1 MLNVAIINI
10 EHRDSKMAAAHKPE
24 WPHFFLPPA
33 GLKTWD
39 PAFIG
44 GLLKEHDCALSC
56 AVVFPISEIFSQLV
70 AQLVTISA
78 HYSFQTH
85 FSLRD
90 VYGCS
95 WGERLKKF
103 FVNSVGGTG
112 PSSAQPSHITP

>member
-1 MLNVAIINI
+1 M
-10 EHRDSKMAAAHKPE
+10 
-24 WPHFFLPPA
+24 
-33 GLKTWD
+33 
-39 PAFIG
+39 G

-95 WGERLKKF
+95 WGERLKKI

>member
-1 MLNVAIINI
+1 MAEIITLSGGI
-10 EHRDSKMAAAHKPE
+10 GKDQESKSIPTMAT
-24 WPHFFLPPA
+24 FFSLPPA

-39 PAFIG
+39 PAFMG

-85 FSLRD
+85 LSLRD
-90 VYGCS
+90 GYGCS

-103 FVNSVGGTG
+103 FVNSVGGTR